1 MSEKHKYQ
9 QVIPEIP
16 RSAVDIY
23 RMLPEGTRCE
33 VIFNEL
39 IMSPAP
45 TPQHQLLLSD
55 LHALLYMY
63 LKGAGIGKVVPSP
76 IDVYLEGVDSV
87 VQPDMIVLLNQNLD
101 MIKTDGIYGSPD
113 VAIEILSSNRA
124 YDTKR
129 KRALYE
135 KAGVKEY
142 FMIDPENKST
152 TLLTLDASGQY
163 QQNYEAAGMLRSALP
178 DCDISF

>member
-1 MSEKHKYQ
+1 MNEKHKYQ

-16 RSAVDIY
+16 RTAVDIY

-45 TPQHQLLLSD
+45 SREHQLLVIKLTSLLFQFLQNNPVGTLLS
-55 LHALLYMY
+55 A
-63 LKGAGIGKVVPSP
+63 PF
-76 IDVYLEGVDSV
+76 DVYIGEQQSV
-87 VQPDMIVLLNQNLD
+87 VQPDLFVVLNEVGDIVGTNGVHGAPSL
-101 MIKTDGIYGSPD
+101 I
-113 VAIEILSSNRA
+113 IEILSSNRA

-142 FMIDPENKST
+142 FMIDPENKNT
-152 TLLTLDASGQY
+152 TLLTLDASGLY
-163 QQNYEAAGMLRSALP
+163 QQTYEIPGVLKSSLLACEIA
-178 DCDISF
+178 F

>member
-1 MSEKHKYQ
+1 MNEKHKYQ

-16 RSAVDIY
+16 RTAVDIY

-55 LHALLYMY
+55 LHALLYMF
-63 LKGAGIGKVVPSP
+63 LKDAGLGKIIPSP
-76 IDVYLEGVDSV
+76 IDVYLDGVDSV
-87 VQPDMIVLLNQNLD
+87 VQPDMIVLLNESLG
-101 MIKTDGIYGSPD
+101 MIKSDGIYGAPD

-129 KRALYE
+129 KRELYQR
-135 KAGVKEY
+135 AGIKEY
-142 FMIDPENKST
+142 FLIDPENKNT
-152 TLLTLDASGQY
+152 TLLTLDASGIY
-163 QQNYEAAGMLRSALP
+163 QQTYEAAGVLKSALLT
-178 DCDISF
+178 CDISF

>member
-1 MSEKHKYQ
+1 MNEKHKYQ

-16 RSAVDIY
+16 RTAIDIY

-45 TPQHQLLLSD
+45 TAQHQLLFSD
-55 LHALLYMY
+55 LHALLYMF
-63 LKGAGIGKVVPSP
+63 LKSAGIGKVVPSP
-76 IDVYLEGVDSV
+76 IDVYLDGMESV
-87 VQPDMIVLLNQNLD
+87 IQPDLIVLLNENLG
-101 MIKTDGIYGSPD
+101 MIKTDGIYGTPD

-135 KAGVKEY
+135 KAGIKEY
-142 FMIDPENKST
+142 FMIAPENKLT
-152 TLLTLDASGQY
+152 TLLTLDASGVY
-163 QQNYEAAGMLRSALP
+163 QQTYEAAGVLKSALLA
-178 DCDISF
+178 CDISF

>member
-16 RSAVDIY
+16 RTAVDIY

-33 VIFNEL
+33 VLFNEL

-45 TPQHQLLLSD
+45 TPQHQLLFSD
-55 LHALLYMY
+55 LHALLYMF
-63 LKGAGIGKVVPSP
+63 LRDANVGKVVPSP
-76 IDVYLEGVDSV
+76 VDVYVEGLESV
-87 VQPDMIVLLNQNLD
+87 VQPDMIVLLNNNLD
-101 MIKTDGIYGSPD
+101 MIKTDGIYGAPD

-142 FMIDPENKST
+142 FMIDPENKLT
-152 TLLTLDASGQY
+152 TLLTLDDAGVY
-163 QQNYEAAGMLRSALP
+163 QQSYEAPGVLRSALLG
-178 DCDISF
+178 CDIAF